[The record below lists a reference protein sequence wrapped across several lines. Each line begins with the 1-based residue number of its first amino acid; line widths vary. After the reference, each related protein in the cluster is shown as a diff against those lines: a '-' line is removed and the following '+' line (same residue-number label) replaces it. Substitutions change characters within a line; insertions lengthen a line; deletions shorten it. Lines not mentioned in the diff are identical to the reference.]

1 MTRRRFSQ
9 LDVFSSAAFSGNPLA
24 VVVDADGLSTEEMH
38 RFARWAD
45 LSESSFLLPPTV
57 PEADYRVRIFTVP
70 KELPFAGHPTL
81 GSCQAWLNAGG
92 QPKTPGTIIQEC
104 GAGLIEIRQDGDELA
119 FAAPPVTRSGP
130 VDEAYVETLAGIL
143 GLERNEIADAQWG
156 DNGPGWVIL
165 LLKDADR
172 VLSVAKPSDPIF
184 ELDVGLVG
192 PYPNGS
198 ECAFEVRA
206 FFADGTGAVVEDP
219 VTGSL
224 NASVA
229 QWLLA
234 SGRAGAPYVASQGTA
249 MGRRGRVSISEDATG
264 RVWVGGASVAAIEGF
279 IDIGS
284 VLQSR

>member
-45 LSESSFLLPPTV
+45 LSESSFLLAPTV

-92 QPKTPGTIIQEC
+92 RPKTPGTIIQEC
-104 GAGLIEIRQDGDELA
+104 GAGLIEIRQDGDKLA
-119 FAAPPVTRSGP
+119 FAAPSVTRSGP
-130 VDEAYVETLAGIL
+130 VEEAYVETLAGIL
-143 GLERNEIADAQWG
+143 GLERAEIVDAQWG

-165 LLKDADR
+165 LLKSAER

-192 PYPNGS
+192 PYPKDS

-224 NASVA
+224 NASIA

-234 SGRAGAPYVASQGTA
+234 SGRAQAPYVASQGTA
-249 MGRRGRVSISEDATG
+249 MGRRGRVSVSEDGQG
-264 RVWVGGASVAAIEGF
+264 RIWVGGASVAAIEGF

-284 VLQSR
+284 AQLA